1 MPLPIEDYALI
12 GNTRTAA
19 LVGRNGSIDW
29 FCPPRFDAEACFA
42 ALLGD
47 HANGRW
53 LLAPQGNVRNVR
65 RAYREGTLVL
75 ETEFETDTGVVRIV
89 DCMPDWD
96 SRCEVVRLVEGVR
109 GRVEMRCEL
118 IIRFGYGSVVPWV
131 RRTDNGILAT
141 AGPDSLELRSRVPLH
156 NENFKTCAEFVIDED
171 STQPFVLTHFPSH
184 EASPLPLDPQAAC
197 AESTSRWRDWSNR
210 SRYEGLYA
218 EAVQR
223 SLITLKALIYDPTGG
238 MVASPT
244 TSLPELL
251 GGMRNWDYRYCWV
264 RDATFTLYALLIAG
278 YTDEAKAWRS
288 WLLRSSAGSP
298 EDLQMLYGLSGERR
312 LNEYELPWLPGYR
325 GSSPVRIGNDAC
337 RQRQIDVY
345 GEMFDVLHLA
355 RRSALEPSERS
366 WGLQRVL
373 LEFLEKA
380 WTEPDNG
387 IWEMRGP
394 RQHFV
399 HSKVMAWVAF
409 DRAVKAVDLFGL
421 EGPRNHWAVL
431 RNRIHGEVCERGFD
445 RSRGVFV
452 QHYEGSNLD
461 ASLLMLPLVGF
472 LPAEDP
478 RMLATVAAI
487 ERELTT
493 SEGLVLR
500 YRSDLVEDGLPPG
513 EGVFLPCS
521 FWLVDN
527 LAMVGRIN
535 EARALFERLLD
546 LRNDVGLLSE
556 EYDPQTQH
564 QMGNFPQA
572 FTHVALINS
581 ARNLTR
587 SGGPSDHRARD
598 THHPGAPV

>member
-1 MPLPIEDYALI
+1 VVLAGRARGDACLVA
-12 GNTRTAA
+12 GSTAA
-19 LVGRNGSIDW
+19 VDRW
-29 FCPPRFDAEACFA
+29 FVDRTLRPWLRRSHYLTRHD
-42 ALLGD
+42 LLG
-47 HANGRW
+47 
-53 LLAPQGNVRNVR
+53 
-65 RAYREGTLVL
+65 
-75 ETEFETDTGVVRIV
+75 
-89 DCMPDWD
+89 
-96 SRCEVVRLVEGVR
+96 
-109 GRVEMRCEL
+109 MR
-118 IIRFGYGSVVPWV
+118 S
-131 RRTDNGILAT
+131 
-141 AGPDSLELRSRVPLH
+141 
-156 NENFKTCAEFVIDED
+156 
-171 STQPFVLTHFPSH
+171 
-184 EASPLPLDPQAAC
+184 
-197 AESTSRWRDWSNR
+197 
-210 SRYEGLYA
+210 
-218 EAVQR
+218 
-223 SLITLKALIYDPTGG
+223 
-238 MVASPT
+238 
-244 TSLPELL
+244 LL
-251 GGMRNWDYRYCWV
+251 GGLFENPLADQ
-264 RDATFTLYALLIAG
+264 LALLNLP
-278 YTDEAKAWRS
+278 T
-288 WLLRSSAGSP
+288 LVVT
-298 EDLQMLYGLSGERR
+298 GE
-312 LNEYELPWLPGYR
+312 L
-325 GSSPVRIGNDAC
+325 DAVVPAE
-337 RQRQIDVY
+337 Q
-345 GEMFDVLHLA
+345 A
-355 RRSALEPSERS
+355 RRAVAAIPGARLAVIRGAMHNPMDERPREFE
-366 WGLQRVL
+366 RVL

-421 EGPRNHWAVL
+421 EGPRNHWADL